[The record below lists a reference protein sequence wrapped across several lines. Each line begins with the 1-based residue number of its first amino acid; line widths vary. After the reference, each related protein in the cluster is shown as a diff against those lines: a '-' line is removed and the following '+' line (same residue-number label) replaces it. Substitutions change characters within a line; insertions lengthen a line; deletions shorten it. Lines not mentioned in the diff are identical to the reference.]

1 MKKLLLITLL
11 LFAGVAWAA
20 EPPAWVAESNG
31 NAQVLLKV
39 MAEFSPESAAEL
51 GVDGYD
57 DRIVDLGPKVD
68 ERSRAALQAAILE
81 LRARRAKTSN
91 AAVLQDLDIL
101 IDTAQQRVDSSR
113 PNQHLLQIARA
124 ACRGRGG

>member
-1 MKKLLLITLL
+1 MIQRPPRPTRTDTL
-11 LFAGVAWAA
+11 FPYTTIVR
-20 EPPAWVAESNG
+20 S
-31 NAQVLLKV
+31 QVLLKV

-91 AAVLQDLDIL
+91 AAVLQDLDRKSTRL
-101 IDTAQQRVDSSR
+101 HSSHYCATR
-113 PNQHLLQIARA
+113 MTSSA
-124 ACRGRGG
+124 

>member
-51 GVDGYD
+51 GDDGYD
-57 DRIVDLGPKVD
+57 DRIVDLGPTVD
-68 ERSRAALQAAILE
+68 ERSRAAMQAGILE
-81 LRARRAKTSN
+81 RRAPPPPKPTTV
-91 AAVLQDLDIL
+91 ALQDTHIP
-101 IDTAQQRVDSSR
+101 TASAKHSATNTKQQ
-113 PNQHLLQIARA
+113 
-124 ACRGRGG
+124 